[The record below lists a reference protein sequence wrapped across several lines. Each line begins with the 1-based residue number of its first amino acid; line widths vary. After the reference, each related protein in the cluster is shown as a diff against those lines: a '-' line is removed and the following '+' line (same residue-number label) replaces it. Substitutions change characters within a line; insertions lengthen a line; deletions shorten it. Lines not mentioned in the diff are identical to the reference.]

1 MSNEISIII
10 RHAEPGPMDE
20 LPFGTACKVVL
31 GDKYDLYVQ
40 ASKNECEKPN
50 WLFIGTF
57 TDDSLIQ
64 EEIDFILGNK

>member
-1 MSNEISIII
+1 MSNETLIIL
-10 RHAEPGPMDE
+10 RHEEPSVMDE

-31 GDKYDLYVQ
+31 GEEFKLFVQ
-40 ASKNECEKPN
+40 VNKHEGEKPN

-57 TDDSLIQ
+57 NDDRLIR